1 MLRALL
7 CRKIM
12 GYILELQGQGGS
24 IMLVIVVLK
33 RLSLKSEVSIFLL
46 LEEICQED
54 LSIFCCA
61 GFLQI
66 VE

>member
-1 MLRALL
+1 
-7 CRKIM
+7 M
-12 GYILELQGQGGS
+12 GYMLELQGQGGS

-33 RLSLKSEVSIFLL
+33 RLSLKSEVPIFLL

-54 LSIFCCA
+54 LAIFCCA